1 MGFSFTGESKTA
13 KSGNLCKH
21 VNHCIIIHIHTYI
34 YTVYIISFH
43 QVFLVLL
50 LSLFVSPNSQ
60 GPEDAGVSALRVF
73 RSFCCAVGLIHWCVP
88 CRLVYI
94 TPIHT
99 VSDVSDILCLSLFHP
114 KASAIPWRLSAWCIW
129 LLLSATYDAALS
141 GLDLLQSS

>member
-21 VNHCIIIHIHTYI
+21 LNHCIIIYI
-34 YTVYIISFH
+34 YTVYIIGLH

-73 RSFCCAVGLIHWCVP
+73 RSFCCVGLIHWCVP

-94 TPIHT
+94 TLYP
-99 VSDVSDILCLSLFHP
+99 SVSDILCLSLFHP

-129 LLLSATYDAALS
+129 LLLSATYDADSALS
-141 GLDLLQSS
+141 GLALLQSS